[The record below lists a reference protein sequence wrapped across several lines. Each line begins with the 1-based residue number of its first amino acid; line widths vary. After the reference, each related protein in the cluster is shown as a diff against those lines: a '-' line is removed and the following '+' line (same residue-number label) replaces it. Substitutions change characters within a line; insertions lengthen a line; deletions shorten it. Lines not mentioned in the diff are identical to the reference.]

1 MKIAAR
7 LSLLVLLAAFLLAPF
22 LVHPGLVFIAG
33 FAMIQI
39 VFALSWN
46 ILFSYAGLVSFG
58 HAAFFGIGAYVSAAA
73 LRYGWDVNFLL
84 ILPLSAVLG
93 AVAAFLVAIVVL
105 RRANGIQFSVLT
117 LALSQLV
124 VVLIGYS
131 SYLGHDEGI
140 SAIPRP
146 EIGMGLFT
154 LNLNQPL
161 VSYYF
166 VIAVGLVAIGL
177 IWLIVHGP
185 LGRTMQAVRIDPERA
200 EFVGIDIWR
209 LRVIAF
215 TLSGAFAALAGSLLA
230 PWAQIVHPDYVNW
243 LASAQPI
250 FATLLGGVGFFWGP
264 VVGVLGLAALSY
276 MTRTFVGVSEILVGA
291 SLLAVV
297 LLAPQGVL
305 GGLRQLVRRRRGDIA
320 GEHK

>member
-58 HAAFFGIGAYVSAAA
+58 HAAFFGIGAYTAGAA
-73 LRYGWDVNFLL
+73 LRHGWEINFLL
-84 ILPLSAVLG
+84 VLPLAAAMG
-93 AVAAFLVAIVVL
+93 ALAAFLVAIVVL

-124 VVLIGYS
+124 VVLISYS
-131 SYLGHDEGI
+131 GYLGHDEGL

-146 EIGMGLFT
+146 VIDLWFVT
-154 LNLNQPL
+154 LDLTRPL

-166 VIAVGLVAIGL
+166 VILVGMVAAGL
-177 IWLIVHGP
+177 IWLVVHGP

-209 LRVIAF
+209 LRVLAF
-215 TLSGAFAALAGSLLA
+215 TLSGGFAAIAGSLLA
-230 PWAQIVHPDYVNW
+230 PWAQIVSPDYVNW
-243 LASAQPI
+243 LFSAQPI
-250 FATLLGGVGFFWGP
+250 FATLLGGVGHFWGP
-264 VVGVLGLAALSY
+264 VVGVLGLAALNY
-276 MTRTFVGVSEILVGA
+276 FTRTFVGLSEIMIGA
-291 SLLAVV
+291 SLLIVV
-297 LLAPQGVL
+297 LVAPRGIL
-305 GGLRQLVRRRRGDIA
+305 GALHALRRRRDIA
-320 GEHK
+320 EGEGR